1 MSRPGRI
8 ATGRPRRSARGR
20 ATLVAALLLL
30 ASFVGLLAYGLAS
43 SGRDDS
49 IDSRLG
55 QGRAAAAPRF
65 ELPVLERG
73 ELGPLAPKLAP
84 AFRDGRV
91 ALPELRGVPLV
102 LNFWAS
108 WCPPCR
114 SETPLLQRTWRRLR
128 PDGVLMLGLN
138 MQDLTDEAREFLRE
152 FDVSYPNVR
161 DQADGVATD
170 WGVAALPESFFID
183 ARGRVVGHVIG
194 ALSPSSLEAGVA
206 AARSGRPLGAR
217 SGGDRRPAR

>member
-1 MSRPGRI
+1 MSSAGQAAEARP
-8 ATGRPRRSARGR
+8 PRSLRGR
-20 ATLVAALLLL
+20 AGSAAALLLL
-30 ASFVGLLAYGLAS
+30 VGFVGLLAYGLAS
-43 SGRDDS
+43 SGTDDS

-73 ELGPLAPKLAP
+73 ELGPLEHKLAP
-84 AFRDGRV
+84 ALADDRLRLD
-91 ALPELRGVPLV
+91 ELSGVPLV

-114 SETPLLQRTWRRLR
+114 SETPLLERTWRRLR
-128 PDGVLMLGLN
+128 PRGVLMLGLN
-138 MQDLTDEAREFLRE
+138 MQDITDDAREFLQE
-152 FDVSYPNVR
+152 FDVSYPTVR
-161 DQADGVATD
+161 DQRDDVAAD
-170 WGVAALPESFFID
+170 WGVAALPESFFLD

-194 ALSPSSLEAGVA
+194 ALSPSSLRAGIA
-206 AARSGRPLGAR
+206 AARSGRPVSAR

>member
-1 MSRPGRI
+1 VSQPGRI
-8 ATGRPRRSARGR
+8 ATGRARHSARGG
-20 ATLVAALLLL
+20 AGLGAALLLL
-30 ASFVGLLAYGLAS
+30 VGFVGLLAYGLAS

-49 IDSRLG
+49 LDSRLG
-55 QGRAAAAPRF
+55 QGRAAAAPGF

-84 AFRDGRV
+84 ALRDRRV
-91 ALPELRGVPLV
+91 ALSELRGVPLV

-114 SETPLLQRTWRRLR
+114 SETPLLERTWRRVR

-161 DQADGVATD
+161 DQADEVASD

-183 ARGRVVGHVIG
+183 ARSRVVGHVIG
-194 ALSPSSLEAGVA
+194 ALSPSSLRAGVA